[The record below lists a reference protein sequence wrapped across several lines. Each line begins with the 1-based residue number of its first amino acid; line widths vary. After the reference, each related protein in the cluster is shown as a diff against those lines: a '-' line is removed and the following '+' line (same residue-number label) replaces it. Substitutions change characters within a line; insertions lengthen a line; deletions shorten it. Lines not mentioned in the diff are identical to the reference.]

1 MPDTST
7 EREVEAAEGAAV
19 TAPLVY
25 LKPMDGRPRS
35 YTYEPPPG
43 VPWRTGEDE
52 PVDVPVRDLRPIV
65 GQVSLATHGFALVP
79 FTTSFARFEDAAAIK
94 RDYYPQVI
102 EFVRRATGAA
112 RVIAFDHNVRS
123 SAVHGRA
130 ASGMREPAKRVHAD
144 FTLASGPKRARA
156 ELEAAGEDPA
166 RWLAGR
172 YQLVNLWRP
181 ILGPVRSM
189 PLAVL
194 DGGSIAAIDL
204 VLTDLVH
211 PNRTGEIYSLV
222 HNPAHRWYHVP
233 AMRTD
238 EALLIKCYDSD
249 PAAPVRLAPHGAFED
264 PRTPSDAPPRLS
276 IEVRTLV
283 LFGD

>member
-1 MPDTST
+1 MAATST
-7 EREVEAAEGAAV
+7 EGMAQTAEGTAV

-25 LKPMDGRPRS
+25 LKPMAGRPRS

-43 VPWRTGEDE
+43 VPWRTGEDAAV
-52 PVDVPVRDLRPIV
+52 PVAVRDLRPV
-65 GQVSLATHGFALVP
+65 ARDVSLDTHGFALVP

-94 RDYYPQVI
+94 RDYYPEVTD
-102 EFVRRATGAA
+102 FVRRATGAA

-123 SAVHGRA
+123 SGVRGRA
-130 ASGMREPAKRVHAD
+130 PSGVREPAKRVHAD

-156 ELEAAGEDPA
+156 ELEAAGEDPS

-181 ILGPVRSM
+181 IVGPVRAM
-189 PLAVL
+189 PLAML
-194 DGGSIAAIDL
+194 DGRTIAAGDL

-222 HNPAHRWYHVP
+222 HNAAHRWYYVP
-233 AMRTD
+233 AMRAD
-238 EALLIKCYDSD
+238 EAFLIKCYDSD

-264 PRTPSDAPPRLS
+264 PRTPPDAPPRQS

-283 LFGD
+283 LFGG

>member
-1 MPDTST
+1 MAATST
-7 EREVEAAEGAAV
+7 ERMAQAAEGAVV

-25 LKPMDGRPRS
+25 LKPMAGRPRS

-43 VPWRTGEDE
+43 VPWRTGEDAAV
-52 PVDVPVRDLRPIV
+52 PVAVRDLRPV
-65 GQVSLATHGFALVP
+65 ARDVSLDTHGFALVP

-94 RDYYPQVI
+94 RDYYPEVI
-102 EFVRRATGAA
+102 DFVRRATGAA

-123 SAVHGRA
+123 SGVHGRA
-130 ASGMREPAKRVHAD
+130 ASGVREPAKRVHAD
-144 FTLASGPKRARA
+144 FTLASGPKRAQA

-166 RWLAGR
+166 RWLKGR

-181 ILGPVRSM
+181 IVGPVRAM
-189 PLAVL
+189 PLAML
-194 DGGSIAAIDL
+194 DGRSIAAGDL

-222 HNPAHRWYHVP
+222 HNASHRWYYVP

-238 EALLIKCYDSD
+238 EAILIKCYDSD
-249 PAAPVRLAPHGAFED
+249 PAAPVRMAPHGAFED
-264 PRTPSDAPPRLS
+264 PRTPPAAPPRQS

-283 LFGD
+283 LFGG